1 MFFKNVEVGVRT
13 IFGFSLCAVSL
24 QAILVAY
31 FRRALK
37 KTRKTK
43 PSESDEVVTV
53 DTSRIQHGVGL

>member
-13 IFGFSLCAVSL
+13 IFGFSLCTVSL

-31 FRRALK
+31 VRRALK

-43 PSESDEVVTV
+43 LSESDKVVTI
-53 DTSRIQHGVGL
+53 DTSRI